1 MKFFL
6 QIIVILIIFL
16 KTGNLL
22 SSENLF
28 SVNNILIEKK
38 DGISSKQLADQ
49 AIKEGF
55 NRLGKRILLNQDKLK
70 IADLP
75 FSSIKELISYYNIS
89 KNFKEDE
96 NKLNF
101 KVAFD
106 KDKLHDL
113 FYRKKILYSDIINK
127 EFYILPILIEKND
140 IFIFSNNFFY
150 SDWNKVKTND
160 LIEFILP
167 LENIEIIQK
176 INRYRD
182 KLFELKL
189 NSIFK
194 EYLNKNIAIVLID
207 NNKKNE
213 IQIYLKTRIE
223 GKEISKALKLNTKNP
238 DLINFKENIILK
250 IKNTIID
257 LTKFQNL
264 IDVNTPSFLNVNLE
278 LNKTNNLVLL
288 NSRIEKI
295 DLIENIYIQE
305 LSNNYVKLR
314 IKYLGKLEKITDQ
327 LRKNN
332 IDLEILNDQWFIKI
346 L

>member
-6 QIIVILIIFL
+6 QIIVILIVFL

-127 EFYILPILIEKND
+127 EFYILPILKEKND
-140 IFIFSNNFFY
+140 SR
-150 SDWNKVKTND
+150 
-160 LIEFILP
+160 P
-167 LENIEIIQK
+167 L
-176 INRYRD
+176 
-182 KLFELKL
+182 
-189 NSIFK
+189 
-194 EYLNKNIAIVLID
+194 
-207 NNKKNE
+207 KK
-213 IQIYLKTRIE
+213 
-223 GKEISKALKLNTKNP
+223 
-238 DLINFKENIILK
+238 
-250 IKNTIID
+250 
-257 LTKFQNL
+257 
-264 IDVNTPSFLNVNLE
+264 
-278 LNKTNNLVLL
+278 VLL
-288 NSRIEKI
+288 ISILFFLARPYLERCQYFLK
-295 DLIENIYIQE
+295 
-305 LSNNYVKLR
+305 
-314 IKYLGKLEKITDQ
+314 KYYNL
-327 LRKNN
+327 
-332 IDLEILNDQWFIKI
+332 
-346 L
+346 